1 MVDYSYRRFL
11 MSQDTLKFR
20 VAKLS
25 ALVPEGV
32 PVLWQGKELSSGPL
46 SIELDQS
53 PDTPESHGELDYA
66 RDRAWAEFHVRVSF
80 PELAEL
86 LESTGVDAE
95 LTKPVSAV
103 LRSEGDI
110 LEDHSF
116 ALSGGCDLQDHC
128 LFPRE
133 STAASVLPGY

>member
-1 MVDYSYRRFL
+1 
-11 MSQDTLKFR
+11 MSQDTIRFR

-25 ALVPEGV
+25 ARVPEGV
-32 PVLWQGKELSSGPL
+32 PIVWQGKEISSGPL
-46 SIELDQS
+46 VIELDDR
-53 PDTPESHGELDYA
+53 PGTPQSHGQLDY
-66 RDRAWAEFHVRVSF
+66 RHDRAWAEFRVHVSF
-80 PELAEL
+80 PELSEL

-95 LTKPVSAV
+95 LTKPVSAF

-116 ALSGGCDLQDHC
+116 ALSGECDLQEHS
-128 LFPRE
+128 LFPQE

>member
-1 MVDYSYRRFL
+1 MG
-11 MSQDTLKFR
+11 QNTLRFR

-25 ALVPEGV
+25 AQVAEGV
-32 PVLWQGKELSSGPL
+32 PILWQGKELCSGPL
-46 SIELDQS
+46 SIELDQG
-53 PDTPESHGELDYA
+53 PDTPESHGELDYSL
-66 RDRAWAEFHVRVSF
+66 DRAWAEFHVRVSF

-86 LESTGVDAE
+86 LESTGVDPE
-95 LTKPVSAV
+95 FTKPVSAV

-116 ALSGGCDLQDHC
+116 ALSGGCDLREHC

-133 STAASVLPGY
+133 TTAASVLPGY